1 MSNSKWVS
9 TSNVLEKNAKMKYSE
24 LLHRLQNL
32 TSITPTQADLCRI
45 LNMSS
50 SAMANRA
57 TRDSNFTESEL
68 EKIEAHF
75 GIMLRDVLLP
85 EECITLTYRPEV
97 YLSAGYGVEVL
108 DEHQETIMIDSRLL
122 AKESGRKLNYS
133 MCEVVMISGNSMSPE
148 YRHGDRVIIDK
159 GDTELADGHIFA
171 FRYQGQCYV
180 KEINLLGNRIKCI
193 SLNKE
198 YDPFYINEDEDF
210 LVFGRIIP
218 RIRL

>member
-1 MSNSKWVS
+1 MIKVKYKTVLDNLQKLTGTKIGHAWVS
-9 TSNVLEKNAKMKYSE
+9 SACKIQGVEVTAGA
-24 LLHRLQNL
+24 LQNRL
-32 TSITPTQADLCRI
+32 AKDGYIKDEELKAIAYYVGYSVEDISGLRIDGAD
-45 LNMSS
+45 
-50 SAMANRA
+50 
-57 TRDSNFTESEL
+57 
-68 EKIEAHF
+68 
-75 GIMLRDVLLP
+75 
-85 EECITLTYRPEV
+85 CITLTYRPEV
-97 YLSAGYGVEVL
+97 YLSAGYGIEVL
-108 DEHQETIMIDSRLL
+108 DEHQETIMIDSRIL

-133 MCEVVMISGNSMSPE
+133 MCEVVMISGNSMAPE

>member
-1 MSNSKWVS
+1 
-9 TSNVLEKNAKMKYSE
+9 MKYSE

-32 TSITPTQADLCRI
+32 IHYTPTQADLCRI
-45 LNMSS
+45 LNMG
-50 SAMANRA
+50 AA
-57 TRDSNFTESEL
+57 TISKRSQRDSEFSNEEIEKL
-68 EKIEAHF
+68 EKHYE
-75 GIMLRDVLLP
+75 IMLQDVNLP

>member
-1 MSNSKWVS
+1 
-9 TSNVLEKNAKMKYSE
+9 
-24 LLHRLQNL
+24 
-32 TSITPTQADLCRI
+32 
-45 LNMSS
+45 
-50 SAMANRA
+50 MANRA

>member
-1 MSNSKWVS
+1 
-9 TSNVLEKNAKMKYSE
+9 
-24 LLHRLQNL
+24 
-32 TSITPTQADLCRI
+32 
-45 LNMSS
+45 
-50 SAMANRA
+50 
-57 TRDSNFTESEL
+57 
-68 EKIEAHF
+68 
-75 GIMLRDVLLP
+75 
-85 EECITLTYRPEV
+85 
-97 YLSAGYGVEVL
+97 
-108 DEHQETIMIDSRLL
+108 MIDSRLL

-159 GDTELADGHIFA
+159 ADTELADGHIFA

>member
-1 MSNSKWVS
+1 
-9 TSNVLEKNAKMKYSE
+9 MKYSE

-32 TSITPTQADLCRI
+32 IHFTPTQADLCRI
-45 LNMSS
+45 LNMG
-50 SAMANRA
+50 AA
-57 TRDSNFTESEL
+57 TISKRSQRDSEFSNEEIEKL
-68 EKIEAHF
+68 ERHY
-75 GIMLRDVLLP
+75 GIMLQDVNLP
-85 EECITLTYRPEV
+85 DECITLTYRPEV

-198 YDPFYINEDEDF
+198 YDSFYINEDEDF

>member
-1 MSNSKWVS
+1 
-9 TSNVLEKNAKMKYSE
+9 
-24 LLHRLQNL
+24 
-32 TSITPTQADLCRI
+32 
-45 LNMSS
+45 
-50 SAMANRA
+50 
-57 TRDSNFTESEL
+57 
-68 EKIEAHF
+68 
-75 GIMLRDVLLP
+75 
-85 EECITLTYRPEV
+85 
-97 YLSAGYGVEVL
+97 
-108 DEHQETIMIDSRLL
+108 
-122 AKESGRKLNYS
+122 

>member
-1 MSNSKWVS
+1 
-9 TSNVLEKNAKMKYSE
+9 MKYSE

-32 TSITPTQADLCRI
+32 IHYTPTQADLCRI
-45 LNMSS
+45 LNMG
-50 SAMANRA
+50 AA
-57 TRDSNFTESEL
+57 TISKRSQRDSEFSNEEIEKL
-68 EKIEAHF
+68 ERHYEI
-75 GIMLRDVLLP
+75 ILQDINLP

-198 YDPFYINEDEDF
+198 YDPFYINENEEF

>member
-1 MSNSKWVS
+1 
-9 TSNVLEKNAKMKYSE
+9 MKYSE

-32 TSITPTQADLCRI
+32 IHYTPTQADLCRI
-45 LNMSS
+45 LNMG
-50 SAMANRA
+50 AA
-57 TRDSNFTESEL
+57 TISKRSQRDSEFSNEEIEKL
-68 EKIEAHF
+68 ERHYEI
-75 GIMLRDVLLP
+75 ILQDINLP

-198 YDPFYINEDEDF
+198 YDPFYINENEDF

>member
-1 MSNSKWVS
+1 MIKAKYKV
-9 TSNVLEKNAKMKYSE
+9 VLDN
-24 LLHRLQNL
+24 LQNL
-32 TSITPTQADLCRI
+32 TGGKVGHAWVSKACAMQGVNVSAGALQNRLAKDGNMKYEELLALKKQLCVPMEELIGSKINFPVNVQNEDCVSI
-45 LNMSS
+45 
-50 SAMANRA
+50 
-57 TRDSNFTESEL
+57 NF
-68 EKIEAHF
+68 F
-75 GIMLRDVLLP
+75 PD
-85 EECITLTYRPEV
+85 V
-97 YLSAGYGVEVL
+97 YLSAGYGIEVI
-108 DEHQETIMIDSRLL
+108 EEKAEKIMIDARLL
-122 AKESGRKLNYS
+122 VTDKGTKLNYS

>member
-1 MSNSKWVS
+1 MIKVKYK
-9 TSNVLEKNAKMKYSE
+9 TVLDN
-24 LLHRLQNL
+24 LQNL
-32 TSITPTQADLCRI
+32 TGTKIGHAWV
-45 LNMSS
+45 S
-50 SAMANRA
+50 SACKIQGVEVSAGALQNRLA
-57 TRDSNFTESEL
+57 KDGYIKDEEL
-68 EKIEAHF
+68 KAIAYYVGYSVEDLS
-75 GIMLRDVLLP
+75 GLRIDGAV
-85 EECITLTYRPEV
+85 CITLTYRPEV

>member
-1 MSNSKWVS
+1 
-9 TSNVLEKNAKMKYSE
+9 MKYSE

-32 TSITPTQADLCRI
+32 IYFTPTQADLCRI
-45 LNMSS
+45 LNMG
-50 SAMANRA
+50 AA
-57 TRDSNFTESEL
+57 TISKRSQRDSEFSNEEIEKL
-68 EKIEAHF
+68 ERHY
-75 GIMLRDVLLP
+75 GIMLQDVNLP

-198 YDPFYINEDEDF
+198 YDPFYINEGEDF
-210 LVFGRIIP
+210 QVFGRIIP